1 MKRFLQKKQRQ
12 MSRTRNSSLS
22 QKHRV
27 TVHAANEK
35 LKECA
40 KKIVAE
46 ETINI
51 EETALFALAKEP
63 FDAQC
68 EKLQSLENQ
77 GIETLEHAFT
87 FMEQAFSDGQEMVVF
102 VTELTITPEI
112 AVFLSEHRIERYET
126 YKNQLLIGT
135 KRAEILSEIARD

>member
-1 MKRFLQKKQRQ
+1 ME
-12 MSRTRNSSLS
+12 RTAGENKVFSSS
-22 QKHRV
+22 PKSP
-27 TVHAANEK
+27 A
-35 LKECA
+35 
-40 KKIVAE
+40 
-46 ETINI
+46 
-51 EETALFALAKEP
+51 
-63 FDAQC
+63 
-68 EKLQSLENQ
+68 SLENQ

-87 FMEQAFSDGQEMVVF
+87 FMEQAFSDGQEMEVF

>member
-1 MKRFLQKKQRQ
+1 MLKGDYEGLRKNRMICAESFKMAAIFTHTDIKEEDLPEGNEINMCKAMDQLFQRF
-12 MSRTRNSSLS
+12 
-22 QKHRV
+22 
-27 TVHAANEK
+27 
-35 LKECA
+35 
-40 KKIVAE
+40 
-46 ETINI
+46 
-51 EETALFALAKEP
+51 
-63 FDAQC
+63 
-68 EKLQSLENQ
+68 ENQ